1 MNQWLIF
8 CDIYEATSFELKLEI
23 IFKSLMVR
31 SKFAIK
37 NNPSLNLLCVQ
48 GSQLRSVFTSRG
60 HLAMFGKFVPALGE
74 GRCWFLVRRG
84 Q

>member
-8 CDIYEATSFELKLEI
+8 CANYEATSFELKLEI
-23 IFKSLMVR
+23 IFKSLLVR
-31 SKFAIK
+31 SKSGIK

-48 GSQLRSVFTSRG
+48 SSQLRSVFTSRG
-60 HLAMFGKFVPALGE
+60 HLAMFGKSVTALGE
-74 GRCWFLVRRG
+74 GCYWFLVCRG